1 MRKKGQ
7 HFLLDMGI
15 IERIVCYAE
24 LVPDDKVLEIGPGTG
39 NLTKAMARR
48 AGRVFA
54 LEVDPALAADLQERF
69 GNTAGNST
77 AGNAA
82 TGNVTVIKGDA
93 LKADLPEYN
102 KIVSNLPYQISSR
115 ITYRLLARPFDLAVL
130 MYQREFA
137 LRMVAKPGSQEYG
150 RLALTAGYLC
160 DAEIME
166 RVPRSAFRPVPE
178 VESAIV
184 RLRPKEHDIDAERF
198 IGFAERLFNF
208 RRKKVKKAL
217 ASMGFSKEYLGMMDA
232 ALLEKRPE
240 ELTPDEAAKLAGN
253 AC

>member
-7 HFLLDMGI
+7 HFLVDRGT

-24 LVPDDKVLEIGPGTG
+24 LKPDDVVLEIGPGSG
-39 NLTKAMARR
+39 NLTEALAKR

-54 LEVDPALAADLQERF
+54 LEVDPALAASLHGRF
-69 GNTAGNST
+69 K
-77 AGNAA
+77 
-82 TGNVTVIKGDA
+82 NVEVIKGDA
-93 LKADLPEYN
+93 LKAELPPYN

-137 LRMVAKPGSQEYG
+137 LRMVAEPESEEYG
-150 RLALTAGYLC
+150 RLALTEGYLC

-178 VESAIV
+178 VESAVV
-184 RLRPKEHDIDAERF
+184 RLRPKRHDIAAEKF
-198 IGFAERLFNF
+198 IKFAEGLFKF

-217 ASMGFSKEYLGMMDA
+217 LSMGFSKESLAMMDVV
-232 ALLEKRPE
+232 LLEKRPE
-240 ELTPDEAAKLAGN
+240 ELVPEEAAKLAIN
-253 AC
+253 IP

>member
-7 HFLLDMGI
+7 HFLVDSGI

-24 LVPDDKVLEIGPGTG
+24 LVPDDIVLEIGPGTG
-39 NLTKAMARR
+39 SLTEAI
-48 AGRVFA
+48 AGSAGHVFA
-54 LEVDPALAADLQERF
+54 LEVDPALAAGLHGRF
-69 GNTAGNST
+69 E
-77 AGNAA
+77 
-82 TGNVTVIKGDA
+82 NVEVIKGDA
-93 LKADLPEYN
+93 LKEDLPEYN

-115 ITYRLLARPFDLAVL
+115 VTYRLLARPFDLAVL

-150 RLALTAGYLC
+150 RLALTVGYLC

-166 RVPRSAFRPVPE
+166 RVPGSAFRPVPE

-184 RLRPKEHDIDAERF
+184 RLRPKKHDIDAERF
-198 IGFAERLFNF
+198 IEFAERLFNF

-217 ASMGFSKEYLGMMDA
+217 ASMGFSKESLGMMDT

-240 ELTPDEAAKLAGN
+240 ELTPKEAAELAGN